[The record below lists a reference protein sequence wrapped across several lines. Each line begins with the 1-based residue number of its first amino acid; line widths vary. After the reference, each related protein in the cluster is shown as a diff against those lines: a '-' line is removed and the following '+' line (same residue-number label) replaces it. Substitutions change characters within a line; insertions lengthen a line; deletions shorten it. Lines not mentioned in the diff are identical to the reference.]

1 MFYSCCCFVTVEET
15 HLNNKR
21 RYVWYLPIEYSSF
34 HVFGT
39 MNFIIYYEHCDFTT
53 SPWWFKGVFYSCCC
67 YSVVE
72 LLWLCLFGYFKSLFC
87 TSIPLWSFFFLHQ
100 GVVLYSRDNKEL
112 DLLLFWEVCDFVSRV
127 DRVLSRPGGSLLL
140 AGRSGVGRH
149 TATCLV
155 SHMHG
160 YTLFTPKISRVYT
173 LKHFSNDL
181 KSVRRAL
188 SA

>member
-1 MFYSCCCFVTVEET
+1 MQWGTVVWCVALWSSLLEHNT
-15 HLNNKR
+15 LLPLSLLRYAFNNKTLKEALLLADKPFL
-21 RYVWYLPIEYSSF
+21 YLHTLLCFIHVLAFISVVLFICIWLLCLWLSSLPACVCSSF
-34 HVFGT
+34 
-39 MNFIIYYEHCDFTT
+39 
-53 SPWWFKGVFYSCCC
+53 
-67 YSVVE
+67 
-72 LLWLCLFGYFKSLFC
+72 
-87 TSIPLWSFFFLHQ
+87 SFLQ
-100 GVVLYSRDNKEL
+100 GVVLYSRDNREL

-160 YTLFTPKISRVYT
+160 YTLFTPKVSRGYS

-181 KSVRRAL
+181 KSVSVCPVCAK
-188 SA
+188 

>member
-1 MFYSCCCFVTVEET
+1 M
-15 HLNNKR
+15 
-21 RYVWYLPIEYSSF
+21 SS
-34 HVFGT
+34 
-39 MNFIIYYEHCDFTT
+39 
-53 SPWWFKGVFYSCCC
+53 
-67 YSVVE
+67 
-72 LLWLCLFGYFKSLFC
+72 SL
-87 TSIPLWSFFFLHQ
+87 SFLQ
-100 GVVLYSRDNKEL
+100 GVVLYSRDNREL

-160 YTLFTPKISRVYT
+160 YTMFTPKVSRGYS

-181 KSVRRAL
+181 KSVRVAHL
-188 SA
+188 ISPVHFVECTYSELLASIYTSIMCFFYFFIFKLPN

>member
-1 MFYSCCCFVTVEET
+1 M
-15 HLNNKR
+15 
-21 RYVWYLPIEYSSF
+21 
-34 HVFGT
+34 
-39 MNFIIYYEHCDFTT
+39 
-53 SPWWFKGVFYSCCC
+53 
-67 YSVVE
+67 SVVQ
-72 LLWLCLFGYFKSLFC
+72 LLTCVC
-87 TSIPLWSFFFLHQ
+87 VHPPPLSFLQ

-160 YTLFTPKISRVYT
+160 YTLLTPKISRGYS

-181 KSVRRAL
+181 KTVRVD
-188 SA
+188 

>member
-1 MFYSCCCFVTVEET
+1 MV
-15 HLNNKR
+15 N
-21 RYVWYLPIEYSSF
+21 
-34 HVFGT
+34 T
-39 MNFIIYYEHCDFTT
+39 MNDPSLIVCNFI
-53 SPWWFKGVFYSCCC
+53 
-67 YSVVE
+67 
-72 LLWLCLFGYFKSLFC
+72 WLCHPDFCSHFICISYRGYCGIPSPVCSSLF
-87 TSIPLWSFFFLHQ
+87 FLQ

-160 YTLFTPKISRVYT
+160 YTLFTPKISRGYT

-181 KSVRRAL
+181 KTVSMDCQFYLFILCRAKPFI
-188 SA
+188 SE

>member
-1 MFYSCCCFVTVEET
+1 M
-15 HLNNKR
+15 
-21 RYVWYLPIEYSSF
+21 
-34 HVFGT
+34 
-39 MNFIIYYEHCDFTT
+39 
-53 SPWWFKGVFYSCCC
+53 
-67 YSVVE
+67 
-72 LLWLCLFGYFKSLFC
+72 
-87 TSIPLWSFFFLHQ
+87 
-100 GVVLYSRDNKEL
+100 LYSRDNREL

-160 YTLFTPKISRVYT
+160 YTLFTPKVSRGYS

-181 KSVRRAL
+181 KLVRLGPLFFFFTLCKVTSLCRMRCNITAFL
-188 SA
+188 FLNLQIEGWMELVQSISSINSQIVFLRTWCQNAYKAVMSGLWKYNVYV